1 MAEITASMVKELRE
15 KTGAGMM
22 QCKQALTEAGGDID
36 EAIKVLRKKG
46 LAAAGKKAGRATTEG
61 AVEAHTTASAAVLI
75 EVNCETDFV
84 SKNED
89 FRDLVGTLARMIVS
103 EGIDDRE
110 VLLEQKYPGD
120 PEGHT
125 VEQMISMKI
134 AKIGENL
141 SVRRFERMEAGDGEV
156 FGSYIHSGG
165 RVGVLVKMKVDGG
178 DKGAWQDTARQV
190 AMHAAALDPRFTRR
204 DEVTQKDLDTEK
216 EIAREQAL
224 KSGKPEDLVDKIV
237 SGKMEKFYGESVLL
251 EQPFVRDDKVTVEG
265 FIERQ
270 GKNIGGTGE
279 VVRFVR
285 YKLGEGLEKKADDFA
300 AEVAK
305 QAGLA

>member
-1 MAEITASMVKELRE
+1 MAEITASLVKELRE

-22 QCKQALTEAGGDID
+22 QCKQALIEAGGDID

-46 LAAAGKKAGRATTEG
+46 LAAAGQKAGRATTEG
-61 AVEAHTTASAAVLI
+61 AVEAHSTATGAVLI

-110 VLLEQKYPGD
+110 VLLQQKYPGD

-141 SVRRFERMEAGDGEV
+141 SVRRFERMEAGVGEV
-156 FGSYIHSGG
+156 FGSYIHAGG

-178 DKGAWQDTARQV
+178 DRGAWEDVARQV

-204 DEVTQKDLDTEK
+204 EEVTQKDLDTEK

-224 KSGKPEDLVDKIV
+224 KSGKPEEIVDKIV

-270 GKNIGGTGE
+270 GKNIGGKGE

-285 YKLGEGLEKKADDFA
+285 YKLGEGLAKKADDFA

>member
-1 MAEITASMVKELRE
+1 MAEITASKVKELRD

-36 EAIKVLRKKG
+36 EATKVLRKKG

-61 AVEAHTTASAAVLI
+61 AVEAHTTASMAVLI

-89 FRDLVGTLARMIVS
+89 FRGLVGTLARMVIS
-103 EGIDDRE
+103 EKIDDRE
-110 VLLEQKYPGD
+110 TLLQQKYPGD

-125 VEQMISMKI
+125 IEQMISMKI

-141 SVRRFERMEAGDGEV
+141 SIRRFERMEAADGEV
-156 FGSYIHSGG
+156 FGSYIHAGG
-165 RVGVLVKMKVDGG
+165 RVGVVVKMKIDGG

-224 KSGKPEDLVDKIV
+224 KSGKPEELVDKIV

-265 FIERQ
+265 FLKRQ
-270 GKNIGGTGE
+270 GRNIGGTGE

-285 YKLGEGLEKKADDFA
+285 YKLGEGLEKRSDDFA

-305 QAGLA
+305 QAGL

>member
-1 MAEITASMVKELRE
+1 MAEITASKVKELRE

-61 AVEAHTTASAAVLI
+61 AVGEHTTASAAVLI

-89 FRDLVGTLARMIVS
+89 FRELVGTLARMVIS
-103 EGIDDRE
+103 EKIDDRE
-110 VLLEQKYPGD
+110 TLLQQKYPGD

-141 SVRRFERMEAGDGEV
+141 SVRRFERMEAADGEI
-156 FGSYIHSGG
+156 FGSYIHAGG

-204 DEVTQKDLDTEK
+204 DEVTEKDLDTEK
-216 EIAREQAL
+216 EVARAQAL
-224 KSGKPEDLVDKIV
+224 KSGKPEELVDKIV
-237 SGKMEKFYGESVLL
+237 AGKMEKFYGESVLL

-265 FIERQ
+265 FIKRQ

-285 YKLGEGLEKKADDFA
+285 YKLGEGLEKRADNFA
-300 AEVAK
+300 EEVAK
-305 QAGLA
+305 QAGL

>member
-1 MAEITASMVKELRE
+1 MAEITASKVKELRE
-15 KTGAGMM
+15 RTGAGMM

-61 AVEAHTTASAAVLI
+61 AVGEHTTASAAVLI

-84 SKNED
+84 LKNED
-89 FRDLVGTLARMIVS
+89 FRELVGTLARMVIS
-103 EGIDDRE
+103 EKIDDRE
-110 VLLEQKYPGD
+110 TLLQQKYPGD

-141 SVRRFERMEAGDGEV
+141 SVRRFERMEAADGEI
-156 FGSYIHSGG
+156 FGSYIHAGG

-204 DEVTQKDLDTEK
+204 DEVTEKDLDTEK
-216 EIAREQAL
+216 EVARAQAL
-224 KSGKPEDLVDKIV
+224 KSGKPEELVDKIV
-237 SGKMEKFYGESVLL
+237 AGKMEKFYGESVLL

-265 FIERQ
+265 FIKRQ

-285 YKLGEGLEKKADDFA
+285 YKLGEGLEKRADNFA
-300 AEVAK
+300 EEVAK
-305 QAGLA
+305 QAGL